1 MAGLRE
7 RYVAS
12 RLPVSVIS
20 DLTTEEAAPQ
30 RGVSSRP
37 HRRGVIISRLGAV
50 FLHVGM
56 VVILWLPT
64 RVSSQPVR
72 EVAVS
77 VQVMPAPANPLSPA
91 LPTPAGLPSPSP
103 IPAVPP
109 APALPPGVSAQP
121 ALPLPP
127 PAAPSP
133 SVRRLDQPAQKIPA
147 FHAIPTAHAAP
158 TTQTASTTP
167 ASMADIP
174 AASTQQATTIPS
186 QSAAQAANAWQA
198 QLGAWL
204 QAHKHYPEAARDMDE
219 EGNVEIR
226 FTVAQD
232 GRVTAVSVV
241 QGSGAPILD
250 DAALAML
257 QDATVPALPPTMAQS
272 AITITVELRYALDE

>member
-1 MAGLRE
+1 
-7 RYVAS
+7 
-12 RLPVSVIS
+12 
-20 DLTTEEAAPQ
+20 
-30 RGVSSRP
+30 
-37 HRRGVIISRLGAV
+37 
-50 FLHVGM
+50 
-56 VVILWLPT
+56 
-64 RVSSQPVR
+64 VR

-77 VQVMPAPANPLSPA
+77 VQVMPAPANPPSPA

-133 SVRRLDQPAQKIPA
+133 SVRRLDQPARKIPA

-198 QLGAWL
+198 QLAAWL